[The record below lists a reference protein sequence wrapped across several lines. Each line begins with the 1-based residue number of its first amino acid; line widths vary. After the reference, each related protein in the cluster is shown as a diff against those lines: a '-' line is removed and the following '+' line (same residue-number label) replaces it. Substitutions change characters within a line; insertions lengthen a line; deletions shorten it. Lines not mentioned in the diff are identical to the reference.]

1 MKFKLLCGGHSEAGK
16 DFTTNDVVTSEI
28 NLEQV
33 FGSNKFQT
41 VEGSCGTEKC
51 KEDCTEEIIEQQEEQ
66 VEVEVEKSVEGKNVS
81 DDFSSLEEYVSD
93 GLQVLKRKRKYFIR
107 LNGVDLNSEP
117 LLKKE
122 VESFVVDYFG

>member
-16 DFTTNDVVTSEI
+16 DFTANDVVTSEI

-41 VEGSCGTEKC
+41 VAG
-51 KEDCTEEIIEQQEEQ
+51 CTEEIIEQQEEQ

>member
-16 DFTTNDVVTSEI
+16 DFRANEIVTSEI

-41 VEGSCGTEKC
+41 VEG
-51 KEDCTEEIIEQQEEQ
+51 CTEEIVEEQ
-66 VEVEVEKSVEGKNVS
+66 EVEVEVEKSVEGKNVS
-81 DDFSSLEEYVSD
+81 DDFPSLEEYFSD
-93 GLQVLKRKRKYFIR
+93 GIQVLKHKRKYFVR